1 MEKTLVLIK
10 PDAVEKNLI
19 GQILTFYEK
28 ENLKIIALKMLKAD
42 EVTACLHYKIHEGK
56 PYYDE
61 LIKYITRSPICT
73 LILEGDNA
81 IEKVRKINGNT
92 DPSKADSNSIRG
104 NFGVSKTENSVHA
117 SDSAENAQKEISI
130 WF

>member
-10 PDAVEKNLI
+10 PDAVERNI
-19 GQILTFYEK
+19 VGEILTFYEK
-28 ENLKIIALKMLKAD
+28 QNLKITALKMLKATED
-42 EVTACLHYKIHEGK
+42 MAHLHYKIHEDK
-56 PYYDE
+56 PFFKD
-61 LIKYITRSPICT
+61 LIAYITRSPLCA

-92 DPSKADSNSIRG
+92 DPSKAEQNTIRG
-104 NFGVSKTENSVHA
+104 TFAVSKTENSVHA
-117 SDSAENAQKEISI
+117 SDSTETAQKEISI